1 MPKFA
6 QPINGKEALKP
17 KKSISKNHVSLP
29 SPTRV
34 AWGLRLREE
43 PVFLTL
49 VIPRAVSVPQRS
61 KQIIEEVSGALCI

>member
-1 MPKFA
+1 MF
-6 QPINGKEALKP
+6 L
-17 KKSISKNHVSLP
+17 
-29 SPTRV
+29 SPPPHRV